1 MREFLSNFLHI
12 FGNILVKHSK
22 KQENC
27 SQISCTCYNFCLQFL
42 KSPWRPFWTRVF
54 LVSLL
59 VYTQSIKH
67 KLSFSHHAAQHIVRI
82 SHCKVLVQFL
92 SNSSELGVFISGTTN
107 LGGTRIFG
115 LPGQESLPHLFGQ
128 LATLVFTESTK
139 EILKEKKTF
148 PFVSL

>member
-54 LVSLL
+54 LVSQL

-67 KLSFSHHAAQHIVRI
+67 KLSFSHHAAQHIVR
-82 SHCKVLVQFL
+82 CQYNFL

-115 LPGQESLPHLFGQ
+115 LPGQENCPTFLVSLPLQ
-128 LATLVFTESTK
+128 CSLNQK
-139 EILKEKKTF
+139 KILKEKKTF
-148 PFVSL
+148 HFVSL